1 MKGPSDSVKGIS
13 EREAKGVVP
22 DWAGVREDALGEV
35 KKGVE
40 PPLLL
45 EVELPIGVASCNI
58 FTQSINKYIFMIS
71 LGGNWDPI
79 DERCSSVNA
88 YCDITLT

>member
-1 MKGPSDSVKGIS
+1 MKGPSDSVKGVS
-13 EREAKGVVP
+13 ERDAKGVVP

-45 EVELPIGVASCNI
+45 EVELPIGVASWNI
-58 FTQSINKYIFMIS
+58 FNQSIKQPINQSINQ
-71 LGGNWDPI
+71 
-79 DERCSSVNA
+79 
-88 YCDITLT
+88 

>member
-1 MKGPSDSVKGIS
+1 MKGIS

-45 EVELPIGVASCNI
+45 EVELPIGVASCN
-58 FTQSINKYIFMIS
+58 
-71 LGGNWDPI
+71 
-79 DERCSSVNA
+79 
-88 YCDITLT
+88 TLNHSTSK

>member
-1 MKGPSDSVKGIS
+1 MKGIS
-13 EREAKGVVP
+13 DREAKGVVP

-40 PPLLL
+40 PPLWL

-58 FTQSINKYIFMIS
+58 FDQSINKHKFAVP
-71 LGGNWDPI
+71 GGNWDPTDKRI
-79 DERCSSVNA
+79 SSVNS
-88 YCDITLT
+88 YCDTALT

>member
-1 MKGPSDSVKGIS
+1 VKGPSDSVKNIS

-58 FTQSINKYIFMIS
+58 FSQSVNKYICIFFQCPGGQ
-71 LGGNWDPI
+71 LGPNRQEMQFSEFI
-79 DERCSSVNA
+79 
-88 YCDITLT
+88 L